1 MANINE
7 EKEKQSGG
15 INDPVLNRRS
25 EGGKPKVCPHCKQE
39 YDKVTDVCPHCGHYL
54 FEGKTYYEPMDKN
67 TIWHAKWII
76 GIICVAVFIA
86 LVAFGVVKLSGP
98 WGCSPSD
105 STGDSAENLLLPVL
119 EISRSV
125 ARPPLSLPH
134 IRL

>member
-39 YDKVTDVCPHCGHYL
+39 YDKATDVCPHCGHYL
-54 FEGKTYYEPMDKN
+54 FEGKTYYEPMDKKV
-67 TIWHAKWII
+67 IWRVKWII
-76 GIICVAVFIA
+76 GIICVAVFVA
-86 LVAFGVVKLSGP
+86 LVAFGVVKLGGSSG
-98 WGCSPSD
+98 D
-105 STGDSAENLLLPVL
+105 ELLPVL